1 MALASIGERRENKSA
16 RNRRIRENDLAKRDG
31 KELPQGSGYKT
42 LAVLRLFARDASEL
56 GVTDISQLMG
66 MDKASV
72 FRALKALERYRFVEQ
87 DRATRKYRLGFAV
100 VELAGSKLRQ
110 TPLASIAQ
118 PHLARLSQLT
128 GETVQLS
135 VMDELRVLYIGVVE
149 SPQPIRVALG
159 VGSYRPPYCTA
170 AGKVLLAYAAK
181 AEQDQVLS
189 RPLKKFTSRTVV
201 EPAKLRKELA
211 RIRERGWSTD
221 DEGFVEHLRVAGA
234 PIRDATGRVIA
245 AVAVGGPTI
254 RVSRKQLE
262 RFVKLVT
269 ATAAEISADLA
280 RPA

>member
-1 MALASIGERRENKSA
+1 M
-16 RNRRIRENDLAKRDG
+16 AKRDV

-56 GVTDISQLMG
+56 GVTDISQLTG

-110 TPLASIAQ
+110 MPLASIAQ
-118 PHLARLSQLT
+118 PHLARLSQET

-159 VGSYRPPYCTA
+159 VGSHGPLHCTA
-170 AGKVLLAYAAK
+170 AGKIFLAHAAK
-181 AEQDQVLS
+181 AEQDQVFA

-201 EPAKLRKELA
+201 EPAKLRRELA
-211 RIRERGWSTD
+211 EIRDRGWSTD
-221 DEGFVEHLRVAGA
+221 EQGFVVHVRVAGA
-234 PIRDATGRVIA
+234 PIRDATDRVIA

-254 RVSRKQLE
+254 RVSRRKLGS
-262 RFVKLVT
+262 FIKLVV
-269 ATAAEISADLA
+269 ATASAISRDLA
-280 RPA
+280 HPA